1 MSNAIQHRGWGWG
14 PNRHETAVY
23 PIMLAPG

>member
-1 MSNAIQHRGWGWG
+1 MNNANGQSGWGWG